1 MSERILV
8 AKDVAVAGRLRPLSL
23 ELARGEVH
31 ALVGPNGSGKSTF
44 LDCVLG
50 LVSFSGTLELAA
62 NETLAIVPQRFE
74 GLAATPVTVLEF
86 LAASRTSRPSWLGVS
101 RETRRTVEQALDLT
115 GCSALLGAQL
125 SELSGGE
132 LRRVLLADAL
142 STKPSLLLLDE
153 PEAGLDAASRAKL
166 LTVLKDARSTGLA
179 TLFISHDLDAVGA
192 LATHTTTLT
201 GSPE

>member
-1 MSERILV
+1 MSERVLV
-8 AKDVAVAGRLRPLSL
+8 AKDVAVPGRLRPLSL
-23 ELARGEVH
+23 ELASGEVH

-50 LVSFSGTLELAA
+50 LVPFSGTLELAA

-74 GLAATPVTVLEF
+74 GLASTPVTVLEF
-86 LAASRTSRPSWLGVS
+86 LAASRTSRPSWLGVP
-101 RETRRTVEQALDLT
+101 RATRRAVEQALELT
-115 GCSALLGAQL
+115 GCAALLGAPL

-142 STKPSLLLLDE
+142 STKPTLLLLDE
-153 PEAGLDAASRAKL
+153 PEAGLDAASRAQL
-166 LTVLKDARSTGLA
+166 LTALKNARSTGLA